1 GLCSIKVSRP
11 PLLEDVAIKS
21 EKKWKRE
28 VEQSTMAVCKKR
40 HLEMKRTRLTRAGLG
55 WSITSSTD
63 MEDMTSTEVKA
74 SSNAQPERVWDAV
87 EVVLPVA
94 RGEHPRERLG
104 TASSSSSPVAI
115 TERGIAGEAGALP
128 SMVTIM
134 VECHEEART

>member
-1 GLCSIKVSRP
+1 
-11 PLLEDVAIKS
+11 
-21 EKKWKRE
+21 
-28 VEQSTMAVCKKR
+28 MAVCKKR

-74 SSNAQPERVWDAV
+74 SSNAQPERVGDAV

-134 VECHEEART
+134 VECHEEARTVIVPTPTASLVATS